1 MKVFT
6 VSFFGHR
13 RIYNSY
19 KIEERLETII
29 KELLSQKEYVEFLVG
44 RNGDFDFIVSSAI
57 SRIRKEY
64 YEHNSSLVLI
74 LPYMIA
80 EYRDN
85 IKTFSEYYDEIEISL
100 EASNAHYKSA
110 IRIRNKEMVDRS
122 DLVICYVENSRG
134 GAYNALCYAKKKNKV
149 VINLFD
155 FLK

>member
-1 MKVFT
+1 MEVFT

-13 RIYNSY
+13 RIYNSC

-57 SRIRKEY
+57 LRIRKEY

-134 GAYNALCYAKKKNKV
+134 GAYNALCYAQKKNKV